1 MQTILVRIDM
11 LNAIKNF
18 FEKNISPEGNG
29 DLEHELKLA
38 TAALLIEMMYQDGQA
53 HDKEID
59 AAKKSLTGKFELTDD
74 ECHILFEL
82 AEAEVKEAVDYHQF
96 TRLIASEFTQA
107 QKIKVVELLWS
118 VAYADSHLD
127 SMEEHMVRKIADLIY
142 VSHKDFMK
150 TKHKVQSAMLT
161 ND

>member
-1 MQTILVRIDM
+1 M
-11 LNAIKNF
+11 LSAIKNY
-18 FEKNISPEGNG
+18 FEKNISPEVDG

-38 TAALLIEMMYQDGQA
+38 TAALLIEMMYQDDQV
-53 HDKEID
+53 HEKEID
-59 AAKKSLTGKFELTDD
+59 AAKMALTEKFGLTDD
-74 ECHILFEL
+74 EYHALFAL
-82 AEAEVKEAVDYHQF
+82 AEEEVKEAIDYHQF
-96 TRLIASEFTQA
+96 TSLIAREFTQA

-150 TKHKVQSAMLT
+150 TKHKVQSALLN

>member
-1 MQTILVRIDM
+1 M

-18 FEKNISPEGNG
+18 FEKNISPEENG
-29 DLEHELKLA
+29 DLDHELKLA
-38 TAALLIEMMYQDGQA
+38 TAALLIEMMYQDDQV
-53 HDKEID
+53 HEKEMD
-59 AAKKSLTGKFELTDD
+59 AAKEALMEKFGLTED
-74 ECHILFEL
+74 ECHALFSL

-96 TRLIASEFTQA
+96 TSLIAREFTQA

-150 TKHKVQSAMLT
+150 TKHKVESALL
-161 ND
+161 NRD

>member
-1 MQTILVRIDM
+1 M
-11 LNAIKNF
+11 LGAIKNY
-18 FEKNISPEGNG
+18 FEKNISPEANG

-38 TAALLIEMMYQDGQA
+38 TAALLIEMMYQDDQV
-53 HDKEID
+53 HEKEIN
-59 AAKKSLTGKFELTDD
+59 AAKKALTEKFGLTDD
-74 ECHILFEL
+74 EYHTLFAL
-82 AEAEVKEAVDYHQF
+82 AEEEVKEAIDYHQF
-96 TRLIASEFTQA
+96 TSLIAREFTQA

-150 TKHKVQSAMLT
+150 TKHKVQSALVNT
-161 ND
+161 D

>member
-1 MQTILVRIDM
+1 M
-11 LNAIKNF
+11 LDAIKNY
-18 FEKNISPEGNG
+18 FEKNISPEANG

-38 TAALLIEMMYQDGQA
+38 TAALLIEMMYQDDQV
-53 HDKEID
+53 HEKEIN
-59 AAKKSLTGKFELTDD
+59 AAKKALTEKFGLTDD
-74 ECHILFEL
+74 EYHTLFTL
-82 AEAEVKEAVDYHQF
+82 AEEEVKEAIDYHQF
-96 TRLIASEFTQA
+96 TSLIAREFTQA

-150 TKHKVQSAMLT
+150 TKHKVQSALVNT
-161 ND
+161 D

>member
-1 MQTILVRIDM
+1 M
-11 LNAIKNF
+11 LSAIKNY
-18 FEKNISPEGNG
+18 FEKNISTEANG

-38 TAALLIEMMYQDGQA
+38 TAALLIEMMYQDDQV
-53 HDKEID
+53 HEKETD
-59 AAKKSLTGKFELTDD
+59 AAKKALTEKFGLTED
-74 ECHILFEL
+74 EYHALFAL
-82 AEAEVKEAVDYHQF
+82 AEQEVKEAIDYHQF
-96 TRLIASEFTQA
+96 TSLIAREFTQA

-150 TKHKVQSAMLT
+150 TKHKVQNALLNT
-161 ND
+161 D

>member
-1 MQTILVRIDM
+1 M

-18 FEKNISPEGNG
+18 FEKNISPEANG
-29 DLEHELKLA
+29 DLDHELKLA
-38 TAALLIEMMYQDGQA
+38 TAALLIEMMYQDDQV
-53 HDKEID
+53 HEKEMD
-59 AAKKSLTGKFELTDD
+59 AAKEALMEKFGLTED
-74 ECHILFEL
+74 ECHALFSL

-96 TRLIASEFTQA
+96 TSLIAREFTHA

-150 TKHKVQSAMLT
+150 TKHKVQSALL
-161 ND
+161 NSD

>member
-1 MQTILVRIDM
+1 M
-11 LNAIKNF
+11 LSAIKNF

-38 TAALLIEMMYQDGQA
+38 TAALLIEMMYQDDQV
-53 HDKEID
+53 HEKEID
-59 AAKKSLTGKFELTDD
+59 AAKKALTEKFGLTED
-74 ECHILFEL
+74 EYHALFAL
-82 AEAEVKEAVDYHQF
+82 AEEEVKEAVDYHQF
-96 TRLIASEFTQA
+96 TSLIAREFTQA

-150 TKHKVQSAMLT
+150 TKHKIQSTLL
-161 ND
+161 NGD

>member
-1 MQTILVRIDM
+1 M
-11 LNAIKNF
+11 LKAIKDF
-18 FEKNISPEGNG
+18 FENNISPEANG

-38 TAALLIEMMYQDGQA
+38 TAALLIEMMYQDDQV
-53 HDKEID
+53 HEKEMD
-59 AAKKSLTGKFELTDD
+59 AAKEALMEKFGLTED
-74 ECHILFEL
+74 ECHALFSL
-82 AEAEVKEAVDYHQF
+82 AEAEVKEAVDHYQF
-96 TRLIASEFTQA
+96 TSLIAREFTQA

-150 TKHKVQSAMLT
+150 TKHKVQSALL
-161 ND
+161 NSD

>member
-1 MQTILVRIDM
+1 M
-11 LNAIKNF
+11 LSAIKNF

-29 DLEHELKLA
+29 DIDHELKLA
-38 TAALLIEMMYQDGQA
+38 TAALLIEMMCQDDQV

-59 AAKKSLTGKFELTDD
+59 AAKKALREKFELTDD
-74 ECHILFEL
+74 ECQALFEL
-82 AEAEVKEAVDYHQF
+82 AEDEVKEAIDYHQF

-107 QKIKVVELLWS
+107 QKIKVVELLWT

-127 SMEEHMVRKIADLIY
+127 SLEEHMVRKIADLIY

-150 TKHKVQSAMLT
+150 TKHKVLDALNME
-161 ND
+161 

>member
-1 MQTILVRIDM
+1 M
-11 LNAIKNF
+11 LSAIKNY
-18 FEKNISPEGNG
+18 FEKNISTEANG

-38 TAALLIEMMYQDGQA
+38 TAALLIEMMYQDDQV
-53 HDKEID
+53 HEKETD
-59 AAKKSLTGKFELTDD
+59 AAKKALTEKFGLTED
-74 ECHILFEL
+74 EYHALFSL
-82 AEAEVKEAVDYHQF
+82 AEQEVKEAIDYHQF
-96 TRLIASEFTQA
+96 TSLIAREFTQA

-150 TKHKVQSAMLT
+150 TKHKVQNALLNT
-161 ND
+161 D

>member
-1 MQTILVRIDM
+1 M
-11 LNAIKNF
+11 LKAIKDF
-18 FEKNISPEGNG
+18 FENNISPEANG

-38 TAALLIEMMYQDGQA
+38 TAALLIEMMYQDDQV
-53 HDKEID
+53 HEKEMD
-59 AAKKSLTGKFELTDD
+59 AAKEALMEKFGLTED
-74 ECHILFEL
+74 ECHALFSL

-96 TRLIASEFTQA
+96 TSLIAREFTQA

-150 TKHKVQSAMLT
+150 TKHKVQSALLN

>member
-1 MQTILVRIDM
+1 MRQKKALT
-11 LNAIKNF
+11 
-18 FEKNISPEGNG
+18 EKFG
-29 DLEHELKLA
+29 
-38 TAALLIEMMYQDGQA
+38 
-53 HDKEID
+53 
-59 AAKKSLTGKFELTDD
+59 LTDE
-74 ECHILFEL
+74 ECHALFVL
-82 AEAEVKEAVDYHQF
+82 AEEEVKEAVDYYQF
-96 TRLIASEFTQA
+96 TSLIAREFTRA

>member
-1 MQTILVRIDM
+1 M
-11 LNAIKNF
+11 LSSIKNF

-38 TAALLIEMMYQDGQA
+38 TAALLIEMMYQDDQV
-53 HDKEID
+53 HEKEID
-59 AAKKSLTGKFELTDD
+59 AAKNALTEKFGLTDD
-74 ECHILFEL
+74 EYHALFAL
-82 AEAEVKEAVDYHQF
+82 AEEEVKEAVDYHQF
-96 TRLIASEFTQA
+96 TSLIAREFTQE

-150 TKHKVQSAMLT
+150 AKHKVQSALL
-161 ND
+161 NSD

>member
-1 MQTILVRIDM
+1 M
-11 LNAIKNF
+11 LSAIKNF
-18 FEKNISPEGNG
+18 FEQNISPEANG

-38 TAALLIEMMYQDGQA
+38 TAALLIEMMNQDDQV

-59 AAKKSLTGKFELTDD
+59 AAKKAIRKKFELTND

-82 AEAEVKEAVDYHQF
+82 AEEEVKEAIDYHQF
-96 TRLIASEFTQA
+96 TRLIAREFTQA
-107 QKIKVVELLWS
+107 QKIKVIELLWS

-127 SMEEHMVRKIADLIY
+127 SLEEHMVRKIADLIY

-150 TKHKVQSAMLT
+150 TKHKAQSALL
-161 ND
+161 NSD

>member
-1 MQTILVRIDM
+1 M
-11 LNAIKNF
+11 LKAIKDF
-18 FEKNISPEGNG
+18 FENNISAEGEG
-29 DLEHELKLA
+29 DLEHELRLA

-59 AAKKSLTGKFELTDD
+59 AAKKSLSEKFELTDD

-82 AEAEVKEAVDYHQF
+82 AEEEVKEAVDYHQF

-118 VAYADSHLD
+118 VAYADLQLD
-127 SMEEHMVRKIADLIY
+127 SMEEHMVRKISDLIY
-142 VSHKDFMK
+142 VSHKDFIK
-150 TKHKVQSAMLT
+150 TKHKVQSALM
-161 ND
+161 NSG